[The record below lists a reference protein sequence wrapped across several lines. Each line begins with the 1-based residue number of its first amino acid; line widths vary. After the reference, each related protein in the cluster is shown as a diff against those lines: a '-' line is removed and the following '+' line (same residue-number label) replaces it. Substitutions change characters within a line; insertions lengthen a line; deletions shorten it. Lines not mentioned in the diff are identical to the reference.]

1 MRRVEEI
8 LSNEVESRSA
18 DEEQSIAPAA
28 GALKSKRLTFAWLDG
43 EAQKV
48 NICVC
53 LFKCYFIM
61 HALGNNIDSTIYSVC
76 YYVVVNLKTSKIS
89 TAW

>member
-48 NICVC
+48 NICVFVFLSVISSC
-53 LFKCYFIM
+53 M
-61 HALGNNIDSTIYSVC
+61 HSETISIPQSTL
-76 YYVVVNLKTSKIS
+76 YVTM
-89 TAW
+89 

>member
-48 NICVC
+48 NICVFVFLSVISLC
-53 LFKCYFIM
+53 M
-61 HALGNNIDSTIYSVC
+61 HSETILILQSTL
-76 YYVVVNLKTSKIS
+76 YVTM
-89 TAW
+89 